1 MKKNEIV
8 LWAVAILCAVLAVVN
23 IPNTTKLKTVNA
35 QIRQTQ
41 LKKKAVATQTAMN
54 SPYSNEF
61 DLKSA
66 EQHAEATLKSAI
78 AKELGDLHSRKDYQA
93 NKKQLQAALGKQL
106 TTELINLN
114 EDPNTKKWVITKN
127 DATMVAFGNADNIN
141 KVPVYITTEFEQQ
154 DGTKKL
160 YLITLNYDLENLS
173 VNSYQIQV
181 ITTNGGNQDGTN

>member
-114 EDPNTKKWVITKN
+114 EDPNTKKWIITKN

>member
-66 EQHAEATLKSAI
+66 EQHSEATLKGAI

-127 DATMVAFGNADNIN
+127 DATMVVFGNADNIN

>member
-8 LWAVAILCAVLAVVN
+8 LWAVAILCAILVVVS
-23 IPNTTKLKTVNA
+23 IPDTTKLKTVNA

-66 EQHAEATLKSAI
+66 EQHAETTLKGAI
-78 AKELGDLHSRKDYQA
+78 AKELGDLHSKKDYQA

-106 TTELINLN
+106 TTELVNLN

-141 KVPVYITTEFEQQ
+141 KVPAYITTEFEQQ

-173 VNSYQIQV
+173 VNSYQIHV
-181 ITTNGGNQDGTN
+181 ITTSKTNGGN

>member
-66 EQHAEATLKSAI
+66 EQHAEATLKGAI

-127 DATMVAFGNADNIN
+127 DATMVTFGNADNIN

>member
-8 LWAVAILCAVLAVVN
+8 LWAVAILFAVLVVVS
-23 IPNTTKLKTVNA
+23 IPDTTKLKTVNA

-41 LKKKAVATQTAMN
+41 LKKKAVATQAAMN

-66 EQHAEATLKSAI
+66 EQHAETTLKGAI
-78 AKELGDLHSRKDYQA
+78 AKELGDLHSKKDYQA

-106 TTELINLN
+106 TTELVNLN

-141 KVPVYITTEFEQQ
+141 KVLVYVTTEFEQQ

-173 VNSYQIQV
+173 VNSYQIHV
-181 ITTNGGNQDGTN
+181 ITSSKTNGGN

>member
-35 QIRQTQ
+35 QIWQTQ

-66 EQHAEATLKSAI
+66 EQHAEPTLKGAI
-78 AKELGDLHSRKDYQA
+78 AKELGDLHSRKNYQA

-127 DATMVAFGNADNIN
+127 DATMVVFGNADNIN

-173 VNSYQIQV
+173 VNSYQIHV
-181 ITTNGGNQDGTN
+181 ITSSKTNGGN

>member
-8 LWAVAILCAVLAVVN
+8 LWAVAILCAVLVVVS
-23 IPNTTKLKTVNA
+23 IPDTTKLKTVNA

-41 LKKKAVATQTAMN
+41 LKKKAVATQAAMN

-66 EQHAEATLKSAI
+66 EQHAETTLKGAI
-78 AKELGDLHSRKDYQA
+78 AKELGDLHSKKDYQA
-93 NKKQLQAALGKQL
+93 NKKQL
-106 TTELINLN
+106 TTELVNLN

-173 VNSYQIQV
+173 VNSYQIHV
-181 ITTNGGNQDGTN
+181 ITTSKTNGGN

>member
-66 EQHAEATLKSAI
+66 EQHSEATLKGAI

-127 DATMVAFGNADNIN
+127 DATMVALGNADNIN